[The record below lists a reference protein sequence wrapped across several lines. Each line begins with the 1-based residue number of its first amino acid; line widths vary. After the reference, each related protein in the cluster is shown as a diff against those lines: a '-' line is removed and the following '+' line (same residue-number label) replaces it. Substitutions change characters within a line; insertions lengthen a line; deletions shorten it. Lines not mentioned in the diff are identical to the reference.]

1 MPNTTSMPTCFS
13 AMTSAWALVTFAL
26 GAGGVA
32 CAVSVGGAPA
42 VAAGGVGGAGGA
54 GGTGGTWGTWGAGA
68 GAADCCAPAGCAG
81 GAGRGGAVLGAAA
94 LAGMSSGEG
103 PGWDL
108 PGGWSACPE
117 AACALG
123 GTGLVCSVIGVA
135 SLSRCHNVRCSGIK
149 KPLVPGGSR
158 GVRAGAG
165 WSALCA
171 PAKYQDVIPLH
182 AYTLAYN
189 RASRQIIADV
199 VSLSETS
206 RPETCYAAGTPG
218 LAVPLTPGE
227 PAGSVTAAA
236 TAASPAPV
244 PIRASTPET
253 AIGRA
258 SRNPCP

>member
-1 MPNTTSMPTCFS
+1 MPNTTSTPTRSS
-13 AMTSAWALVTFAL
+13 AMTNAWAPVTLAL
-26 GAGGVA
+26 GAGIVA
-32 CAVSVGGAPA
+32 CAVSVWGASGAAADGVGDAGGAE
-42 VAAGGVGGAGGA
+42 GAGG
-54 GGTGGTWGTWGAGA
+54 G
-68 GAADCCAPAGCAG
+68 GAAGCGAPAGCAG
-81 GAGRGGAVLGAAA
+81 GAGRCDAGLGAAG
-94 LAGMSSGEG
+94 LARMSSGEG

-123 GTGLVCSVIGVA
+123 GTGLVCSVIGMA
-135 SLSRCHNVRCSGIK
+135 SLSRCHYVRCSGIK
-149 KPLVPGGSR
+149 KPLVPGGRR
-158 GVRAGAG
+158 GARAGAG

-206 RPETCYAAGTPG
+206 RPKTRYAAGTPG
-218 LAVPLTPGE
+218 LAVPLTPGD
-227 PAGSVTAAA
+227 PAGSVTASAA
-236 TAASPAPV
+236 AAPPAPV